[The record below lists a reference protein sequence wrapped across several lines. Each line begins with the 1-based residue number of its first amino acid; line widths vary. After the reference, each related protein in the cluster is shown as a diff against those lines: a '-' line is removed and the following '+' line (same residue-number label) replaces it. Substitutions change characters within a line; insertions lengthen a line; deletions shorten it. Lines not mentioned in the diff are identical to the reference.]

1 MNNSGIIKRVTEWIN
16 LFKRLDE
23 LKKTYGYSLFKD
35 TMFFL
40 NGLKENKLISLGNKV
55 KLMDL
60 LIEHHID
67 EIDLMKE
74 FLGQI
79 IEIHDFHSI
88 VIKLEEIQ
96 KEYGIDSVYLR
107 LNTLDSYNIVPVF
120 HSNHH
125 FQRAFFPKD
134 VIPFS
139 KIDFKSG
146 EIQLAVAPHYEYII
160 DRKERGKHERIF
172 CTRDFRFASRAFPSK
187 DEMNLYNFRDEKKKW
202 MSYIISHLAYLDNI
216 DLYFV
221 LDDPNFQMKD
231 FYSNNIDV
239 HYTILTDGL
248 LFDINEREV
257 WSRSGYFESLFVRD
271 ASVFM
276 VCEIKQD
283 VISKVQLIV
292 DPIYFTEYMMELDQS
307 HEKGLLENVSFLLK
321 KSREDHLRI
330 K

>member
-1 MNNSGIIKRVTEWIN
+1 
-16 LFKRLDE
+16 
-23 LKKTYGYSLFKD
+23 
-35 TMFFL
+35 
-40 NGLKENKLISLGNKV
+40 
-55 KLMDL
+55 
-60 LIEHHID
+60 
-67 EIDLMKE
+67 
-74 FLGQI
+74 
-79 IEIHDFHSI
+79 
-88 VIKLEEIQ
+88 
-96 KEYGIDSVYLR
+96 
-107 LNTLDSYNIVPVF
+107 
-120 HSNHH
+120 
-125 FQRAFFPKD
+125 
-134 VIPFS
+134 
-139 KIDFKSG
+139 
-146 EIQLAVAPHYEYII
+146 
-160 DRKERGKHERIF
+160 
-172 CTRDFRFASRAFPSK
+172 
-187 DEMNLYNFRDEKKKW
+187 

-216 DLYFV
+216 DLDFV